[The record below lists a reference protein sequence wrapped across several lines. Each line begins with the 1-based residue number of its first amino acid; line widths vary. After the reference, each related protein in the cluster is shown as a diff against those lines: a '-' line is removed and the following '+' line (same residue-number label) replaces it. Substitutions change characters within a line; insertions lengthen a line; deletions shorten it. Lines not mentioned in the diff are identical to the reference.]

1 MFSGSTHAITTAAMD
16 YDALPDYFE
25 KMNFLKRK
33 YADQIR
39 ILIGFEFDY
48 IDGCQEW
55 TKSQLL
61 KYGDLIDDAILSVH
75 FLPTDQGLRA
85 VDDDFDDFCDGVLK
99 YYKTPVGVARKYLST
114 VLEAVKWQC
123 ENKPFRYGHIT
134 LYRKWRKCF
143 PEETVWDDHRTK
155 RLFDKILKRVSRQ
168 NDMLD
173 CNMSGLAKF
182 TQCESSPY
190 VSIIERANEQGIK
203 LVYGSDAHDSS
214 NIDRILGTKIVSV
227 WGEVMDLTVHDGRP
241 LRICQLTDI
250 HLGSYPFGESDLKT
264 LSSLRRLFT
273 QKKFHLIMITGDIIW
288 GKDNSTA
295 RESLA
300 VFYDFLNSLKTPVAI
315 TYGNHDVEGPLKRS
329 DMRSMEKK
337 LEFLCD
343 RHNNFLNSNRE
354 SYTLEVHNRDSGEL
368 QHVIYV
374 WDSGS
379 YTHWP
384 KIDD

>member
-1 MFSGSTHAITTAAMD
+1 MLSHRELQKICCKEWNGHTHTEFCPHGSKEDTEFFIRLAIKAGFKTYSITEHFPMPPQSYKMVSGSTHAITTAPMD

-214 NIDRILGTKIVSV
+214 NIDQGFNEYLVQK
-227 WGEVMDLTVHDGRP
+227 L
-241 LRICQLTDI
+241 CQC
-250 HLGSYPFGESDLKT
+250 G
-264 LSSLRRLFT
+264 
-273 QKKFHLIMITGDIIW
+273 
-288 GKDNSTA
+288 GK
-295 RESLA
+295 
-300 VFYDFLNSLKTPVAI
+300 
-315 TYGNHDVEGPLKRS
+315 
-329 DMRSMEKK
+329 
-337 LEFLCD
+337 
-343 RHNNFLNSNRE
+343 
-354 SYTLEVHNRDSGEL
+354 
-368 QHVIYV
+368 
-374 WDSGS
+374 
-379 YTHWP
+379 
-384 KIDD
+384 